1 MNGLRG
7 ASRPATE
14 MPPAGAARELIN
26 GIPVLM
32 YHQIA
37 DRPEAADRLAVGPDA
52 FAGQLERLAA
62 GGFSTLTAAALAAAL
77 DGGPAL
83 PARPVVLTFD
93 DGFADFHSRALPLLL
108 RYGFTATVFVTTG
121 WIADADT
128 DARRPAAG
136 RPGLM
141 LSWSQIAEAASAGVE
156 IGAHSHTHP
165 ELDQLTEDRLR
176 FELQHSKALLED
188 RLGLPVPGL
197 AYPFGYSNAQVRRA
211 ARDAGHQYA
220 CAVANT
226 AVGPHWD
233 AMALPRLT
241 VRQSTTPRVFDQ
253 IATGRVPLIF
263 VKDRSLTK
271 GWSVVRRARAALGGA
286 SRSG

>member
-1 MNGLRG
+1 
-7 ASRPATE
+7 
-14 MPPAGAARELIN
+14 
-26 GIPVLM
+26 M

-37 DRPEAADRLAVGPDA
+37 DRPEAADRLAVSPDA

-77 DGGPAL
+77 HGGPAL
-83 PARPVVLTFD
+83 PERPVVLTFD

-108 RYGFTATVFVTTG
+108 RHGFTATVFVTTG
-121 WIADADT
+121 WIADA
-128 DARRPAAG
+128 RRPAVG
-136 RPGLM
+136 RPGPM

-165 ELDQLTEDRLR
+165 ELDQLAEDRLR
-176 FELQHSKALLED
+176 FELKHSKALLED
-188 RLGLPVPGL
+188 RLGRPVPGL

-211 ARDAGHQYA
+211 AREAGHQYA

-226 AVGPHWD
+226 AVGPRWD

-241 VRQSTTPRVFDQ
+241 VRRSTSPRVFDQ

-286 SRSG
+286 SLSG